1 MKKLLFLCLVGLLLS
16 CSSDDQ
22 STTTETEV
30 NLSIEHY
37 KTTSLLHGT
46 AFVVS
51 ENGAEKKF
59 GIPFITSFDFQPGFR
74 YQARATRRTVVNDAT
89 SKGIDTYHLISIQ
102 SQDTIPPNTTF
113 RVPLGQFV
121 NGFGYVKWVVGNVDT
136 GYVLSNEIPIDCEQ
150 FCIELANILAIED
163 NVTGEFAHGP
173 NGSYILRALY

>member
-16 CSSDDQ
+16 CSSDDK

-30 NLSIEHY
+30 NLSIDHY
-37 KTTSLLHGT
+37 KTTSLFHGT
-46 AFVVS
+46 AFVAT
-51 ENGAEKKF
+51 ENGQEGRF
-59 GIPFITSFDFQPGFR
+59 EIPFITSFDFQPGFR
-74 YQARATRRTVVNDAT
+74 YQARAIRRTVVNDGA
-89 SKGIDTYHLISIQ
+89 SEGIDSYRLLSIQ

-113 RVPLGQFV
+113 TVPLGKFV

-136 GYVLSNEIPIDCEQ
+136 GYVLSNEIPIDCER

-173 NGSYILRALY
+173 NGSYILLALY